1 MTAQRPPGGVAY
13 PLSVP
18 ALVLPT
24 AAVRDSYLAGERA
37 TWEEAG
43 RLPSWLAEAETG
55 FEAFAAGRAQTR
67 TLWGVPTTELWY
79 VSGQEYLGTVMIRH
93 RLTPEL
99 QREGGHIGYHV
110 VPAKRRRGYATAM
123 LASALDRCRADNM
136 TEVLVTCHED
146 NIASRRVIEVNG
158 GKLDTVKDGICSY
171 LIGL

>member
-1 MTAQRPPGGVAY
+1 VAAERAPGGVAY

-18 ALVLPT
+18 ALVLPS

-43 RLPSWLAEAETG
+43 RLPSWLAEAETNFAG
-55 FEAFAAGRAQTR
+55 FAAGRAHTR

-79 VSGQEYLGTVMIRH
+79 VSGPEYLGTVMIRH

-110 VPAKRRRGYATAM
+110 VPAKRRRGHATAM
-123 LASALDRCRADNM
+123 LAGALDRCRADGM
-136 TEVLVTCHED
+136 TEVLITCRED

-158 GKLDTVKDGICSY
+158 GKLDAVAGGICRY